1 MTRVALY
8 VVGSVVVLALAGCGR
23 GWLSFEQREPWR
35 REAELSCIKNG
46 TVKQS
51 AAVTPIQAIEG
62 PGMCGADHPFKITA
76 LGESSVLGY
85 AGELRP
91 PAGIPRA
98 FPVPEPRETTSVR
111 SPSTDPA
118 VRSEPLSAP
127 YAPASRDR
135 ASHYSPTSSY
145 PPPASSG
152 RPMSIHPSGTD
163 PEQEEDTADLDRSD
177 TPYGAPRAIG
187 PARTTYERPA
197 QSYPQEPPYRATRN
211 GYPDPRASA
220 PPLGPNR
227 APAMSF
233 AGGAAAVQPAA
244 TLACPM
250 VAALD
255 NWMASSV
262 QPSAQRWF
270 GQPVVE
276 VKQISAYSC
285 RGMNGQ
291 RGAPISEHA
300 FGNALDIAAFTLA
313 DGRQVTVKDGW
324 RGEPEAQGFLR
335 DVHASACQQFSTV
348 LAPGSNAF
356 HYDHIHVDLARRAS
370 GGTVCN
376 PAAVPGDVI
385 AQRARDRVIT
395 GSIGRSP
402 GRLGFAAEDEAPRA
416 FGKLLPRAIP
426 GED

>member
-1 MTRVALY
+1 M
-8 VVGSVVVLALAGCGR
+8 
-23 GWLSFEQREPWR
+23 
-35 REAELSCIKNG
+35 
-46 TVKQS
+46 
-51 AAVTPIQAIEG
+51 
-62 PGMCGADHPFKITA
+62 
-76 LGESSVLGY
+76 
-85 AGELRP
+85 
-91 PAGIPRA
+91 
-98 FPVPEPRETTSVR
+98 
-111 SPSTDPA
+111 
-118 VRSEPLSAP
+118 
-127 YAPASRDR
+127 
-135 ASHYSPTSSY
+135 
-145 PPPASSG
+145 
-152 RPMSIHPSGTD
+152 
-163 PEQEEDTADLDRSD
+163 
-177 TPYGAPRAIG
+177 
-187 PARTTYERPA
+187 ARTRAGQATQAPYERPA
-197 QSYPQEPPYRATRN
+197 HSYPQQPPYRPARN
-211 GYPDPRASA
+211 GYPDLRVSEP

-227 APAMSF
+227 SPAMSL
-233 AGGAAAVQPAA
+233 AGGAAIVRPAA

-250 VAALD
+250 VSALD

-324 RGEPEAQGFLR
+324 RGEPETQGFLR

-370 GGTVCN
+370 GRTVCN
-376 PAAVPGDVI
+376 PAAVPGDLI
-385 AQRARDRVIT
+385 AQRARESIVT
-395 GSIGRSP
+395 GSIGRFP
-402 GRLGFAAEDEAPRA
+402 GRLGFAAEDATARS
-416 FGKLLPRAIP
+416 FGKPRAIP

>member
-1 MTRVALY
+1 MRRVALY
-8 VVGSVVVLALAGCGR
+8 LVGSVVVLALAGCGR

-62 PGMCGADHPFKITA
+62 PGMCGADHPFKVTM

-91 PAGIPRA
+91 PAAIPRA
-98 FPVPEPRETTSVR
+98 FPVPEPRETTPGR
-111 SPSTDPA
+111 SPSYDSA

-127 YAPASRDR
+127 YSPASSDRASYDPPTTSYPQPASR
-135 ASHYSPTSSY
+135 
-145 PPPASSG
+145 G
-152 RPMSIHPSGTD
+152 RPMLIRPPTTD
-163 PEQEEDTADLDRSD
+163 PEEEDTADLDRSD
-177 TPYGAPRAIG
+177 TPYRAPRAGG

-197 QSYPQEPPYRATRN
+197 QSYPQQPPYRATRN
-211 GYPDPRASA
+211 GDPDPRPSA
-220 PPLGPNR
+220 PPPLGPSR

-255 NWMASSV
+255 DWMASSV

-324 RGEPEAQGFLR
+324 RGAPETQGFLR

-370 GGTVCN
+370 GRTVCN
-376 PAAVPGDVI
+376 PAAIPGDLI
-385 AQRARDRVIT
+385 AQRARDHVIT
-395 GSIGRSP
+395 GSLGRSP
-402 GRLGFAAEDEAPRA
+402 GRLGFAAEDEAPRS